1 MSARRKLMRYMPVI
15 LATAGMSIVYG
26 AMAPLY
32 YIQGSSIRFITAA
45 LGILM
50 LLVAMWFASNPF
62 LTNERQ
68 YIALRAEVDRFI
80 GLVRQLNNA
89 TVGGEAGE
97 VERSKSEMHV
107 SVDRM
112 AELAG
117 QEESGRSN

>member
-1 MSARRKLMRYMPVI
+1 MSTRRKLMRYMPVI
-15 LATAGMSIVYG
+15 LATAGMSIVWG

-32 YIQGSSIRFITAA
+32 YIEGSTIRFIATA

-50 LLVAMWFASNPF
+50 LLVAMWFAANPF

-68 YIALRAEVDRFI
+68 YMALRTEVDRFI
-80 GLVRQLNNA
+80 GLVRQLNTA

-97 VERSKSEMHV
+97 VERSKSDMHL

-117 QEESGRSN
+117 KEKSGRPH

>member
-1 MSARRKLMRYMPVI
+1 MPII
-15 LATAGMSIVYG
+15 LAIAGMSIIYG

-32 YIQGSSIRFITAA
+32 YIEGTIIRFIVAS

-50 LLVAMWFASNPF
+50 LLTAMWFASNPF
-62 LTNERQ
+62 LTEERL

-80 GLVRQLNNA
+80 GLVRQLNTA
-89 TVGGEAGE
+89 TVGGDAGE
-97 VERSKSEMHV
+97 IEHSKSEMHE

-117 QEESGRSN
+117 KEEAGPSN